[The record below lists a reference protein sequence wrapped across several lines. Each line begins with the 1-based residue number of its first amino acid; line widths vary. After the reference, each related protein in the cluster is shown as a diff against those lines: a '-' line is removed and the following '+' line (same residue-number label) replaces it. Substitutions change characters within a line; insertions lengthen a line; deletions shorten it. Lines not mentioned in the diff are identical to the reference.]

1 MRQKSCTDEEICS
14 NLYLQNSVQLNL
26 ISYSFSCIITSNVC
40 YIFSFHRGCARQLD
54 HRYGDFGRFDDQ
66 CRRICGRARV
76 FTKTS
81 SPFGGHSAAG
91 TGTDS
96 ELVDAIRAG
105 VTPTTPSVETV
116 QCRIRGT
123 FCGHQAGLK

>member
-1 MRQKSCTDEEICS
+1 MFV
-14 NLYLQNSVQLNL
+14 L
-26 ISYSFSCIITSNVC
+26 

-81 SPFGGHSAAG
+81 SPFGGHSASG
-91 TGTDS
+91 KEPTVS
-96 ELVDAIRAG
+96 SS
-105 VTPTTPSVETV
+105 TPFVPESPRRRRPLRPSSAESVELFAVTK
-116 QCRIRGT
+116 
-123 FCGHQAGLK
+123 LD